1 MRTDCVALVRRPSG
15 FVNEA
20 LGDLLHLPS
29 LENACNG
36 VETIFHCA
44 GHSHALTSSSP
55 EIHHEV
61 NFLGTKNLL
70 EAAGRAGVKRFVFLS
85 SVKAMAEPGDKC
97 VDEDWPGEPTTQY
110 GRAKR
115 AAERAVLEAGARFGM
130 HVVNLRL
137 TMVYGRGGRGNLER
151 LARGLRAGWFP
162 MLPKTGNRRSL
173 VHVDDVVAVMR
184 LVAERPEANSRTYIV
199 VDPRA
204 YSGRELCEAIR
215 SVSSTPRFSWNAP
228 SWGLR
233 LGGRVGDLAGSL
245 LRRPMPINS
254 EVVSRLLGSE
264 CYSPLRIQQELGW
277 QAKVDLM
284 EGVREMLTSDK
295 ETQ

>member
-1 MRTDCVALVRRPSG
+1 MRDDCLALVRRPSG
-15 FVNEA
+15 FINEV

-44 GHSHALTSSSP
+44 GCAHALTSSSP

-70 EAAGRAGVKRFVFLS
+70 EVAGRAGVKRFVFLS
-85 SVKAMAEPGDKC
+85 SVKAMAEPGENC

-115 AAERAVLEAGARFGM
+115 AAEHAVLEAGARFGM

-137 TMVYGRGGRGNLER
+137 AMVYGRGGRGNLER
-151 LARGLRAGWFP
+151 LVRGLRAGRFP
-162 MLPKTGNRRSL
+162 MLPDTGNRRSL
-173 VHVDDVVAVMR
+173 VHVNDVVSVMR
-184 LVAERPEANSRTYIV
+184 LVAERPEANGRTYIV
-199 VDPRA
+199 AYPKA

-215 SVSSTPRFSWNAP
+215 SLSPTPKFSWSAP

-233 LGGRVGDLAGSL
+233 LGGEAGDLAGSL
-245 LRRPMPINS
+245 LRRAMPINS
-254 EVVSRLLGSE
+254 EVVSRLLDSE

-277 QAKVDLM
+277 RAKIDLM
-284 EGVREMLTSDK
+284 HGVREMLTSGK
-295 ETQ
+295 EP